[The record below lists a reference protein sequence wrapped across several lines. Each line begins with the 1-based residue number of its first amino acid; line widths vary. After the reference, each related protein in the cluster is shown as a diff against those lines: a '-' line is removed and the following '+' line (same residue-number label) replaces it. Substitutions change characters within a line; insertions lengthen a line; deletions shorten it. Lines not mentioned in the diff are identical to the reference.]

1 MSESSGLFESSTLG
15 GSISPT
21 SAALGA
27 SADCDQLLAPS
38 RRTEGQHFP
47 NMRERTMA
55 CSVDF
60 CSSVLGAPSSA
71 AGVSSA
77 DSLCVM
83 ISGVGADCCS
93 LARSDSLL
101 LGLSCEAA
109 TLST

>member
-1 MSESSGLFESSTLG
+1 
-15 GSISPT
+15 
-21 SAALGA
+21 
-27 SADCDQLLAPS
+27 
-38 RRTEGQHFP
+38 
-47 NMRERTMA
+47 MA

-60 CSSVLGAPSSA
+60 CSSVLGAPSSSA